1 MQHYPIVNFMK
12 DNMYFNNLK
21 NTNYEED
28 YQFNLFFQPS
38 LKFDNVDFDLISD
51 FYLDDKNIESQ
62 STQRR
67 SSTENEK
74 DIIERY
80 LDCT

>member
-12 DNMYFNNLK
+12 DNMYFNNFK
-21 NTNYEED
+21 NISYVED
-28 YQFNLFFQPS
+28 YEFNLFFQPS

-80 LDCT
+80 LDCK